1 MKLPITQGIE
11 TRYLGPTN
19 SKDGRIKARAWAGS
33 ITVAYDHALSIEG
46 NHRAAAMALVA
57 KLGWL
62 DNAPAEAWRP
72 AATLRATVTSTST
85 LTATCGAAKHE
96 RLRRN

>member
-62 DNAPAEAWRP
+62 DNAPAEAW
-72 AATLRATVTSTST
+72 AT
-85 LTATCGAAKHE
+85 GGNAKGDGYIHVNTHRDLWS
-96 RLRRN
+96 RLA